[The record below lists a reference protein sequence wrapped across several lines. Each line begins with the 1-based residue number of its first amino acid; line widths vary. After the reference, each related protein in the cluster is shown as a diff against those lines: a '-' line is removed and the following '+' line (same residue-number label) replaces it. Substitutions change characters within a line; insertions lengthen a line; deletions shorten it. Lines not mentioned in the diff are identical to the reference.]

1 MKHLWK
7 RMLSALLLLALVL
20 SLLPGLPMKAEA
32 GGIIPGQLATVDAGQ
47 ELTIET
53 QGVGQYDVTHMV
65 FQSMG
70 NTIATIVGYD
80 RSGEIIMDVAICDDD
95 YFEQRSNVYGGSRFE
110 IKVLYGQIKV
120 TFNTV
125 GSEDPICTYYEFG
138 DKLDWLVKPTIHEVY
153 MKVGDTATLNVSQV
167 TEGFSARANDYED
180 NYSDVARVSEDGTI
194 TARSP
199 GTTTVY
205 MQVLFWQTS
214 SQYFYFWVP
223 CTVHVI
229 EDYTL
234 DAYWNGY
241 YAEPGEKYF
250 NIVAYRPD
258 GMRDVDFTITV
269 GDQSYSTGTRT
280 NALVPIPAD
289 YTGTDADKLA
299 GGWHFT
305 YLSGESTPSKEQ
317 MAQLIDIIKK
327 NGGMFVNVHPLADG
341 YVDSPNPLDHW
352 YADWTGFEVFYGY
365 SGPAPA
371 QPATQ
376 RNYAMWK
383 NLLTMGKKV
392 WCTAGSDK
400 HSMPNTD
407 ALSTVYSTA
416 KDAKEHFEHFKVGDF
431 VCGPV
436 GIRMIIGD
444 THMGSET
451 DFTGKRVIFSVGDFH
466 KSAINPTHKYRV
478 ELHTDKGIVFSQEL
492 EDPTQTVYFAV
503 DADENAAFYRVEI
516 HDSTFKL
523 MHALGNPI
531 WNTK

>member
-1 MKHLWK
+1 MKKLICFL
-7 RMLSALLLLALVL
+7 LSAIM
-20 SLLPGLPMKAEA
+20 LPGLVACGGNQAQPVETTPADPYAASQADVAALDKAYEGRTA
-32 GGIIPGQLATVDAGQ
+32 YHGEFHDHANTGGTSDGKQN
-47 ELTIET
+47 LTIWKSVMDGLEM
-53 QGVGQYDVTHMV
+53 D
-65 FQSMG
+65 F
-70 NTIATIVGYD
+70 ATIVD
-80 RSGEIIMDVAICDDD
+80 HKQALHMELEEWDDTL
-95 YFEQRSNVYGGSRFE
+95 FIGGSEPMAMPSDLLAASYNKMHFNM
-110 IKVLYGQIKV
+110 IFTDVNGLV
-120 TFNTV
+120 NTV
-125 GSEDPICTYYEFG
+125 KEYDALCLPG
-138 DKLDWLVKPTIHEVY
+138 
-153 MKVGDTATLNVSQV
+153 Q
-167 TEGFSARANDYED
+167 GFNAKDY
-180 NYSDVARVSEDGTI
+180 
-194 TARSP
+194 
-199 GTTTVY
+199 
-205 MQVLFWQTS
+205 
-214 SQYFYFWVP
+214 
-223 CTVHVI
+223 
-229 EDYTL
+229 
-234 DAYWNGY
+234 
-241 YAEPGEKYF
+241 
-250 NIVAYRPD
+250 
-258 GMRDVDFTITV
+258 
-269 GDQSYSTGTRT
+269 
-280 NALVPIPAD
+280 PAD

-305 YLSGESTPSKEQ
+305 YLYSQSAPTKEQ

-365 SGPAPA
+365 RGPAPE
-371 QPATQ
+371 QPTTQ

-400 HSMPNTD
+400 HNMPNTD

-478 ELHTDKGIVFSQEL
+478 ELHTDKGIVFSQVL
-492 EDPTQTVYFAV
+492 EDPTQTTYFAV
-503 DADENAAFYRVEI
+503 DADETAAFYRVEI
-516 HDSTFKL
+516 HDATYNL